1 MKKITILFVTFII
14 ILSCVSQENNNIN
27 ENNEST
33 FKFSTWITANIYK
46 SDEDYKKE
54 FRSYLEA
61 GIDEILINTLTDPIL
76 LERLAILAK
85 NEGLKVHAWI
95 MAMNR
100 PDDTIALKNP
110 EWYAVSKEGKS
121 CFDTRPYVDYYQWL
135 CPNREESRN
144 HILGLVEGL
153 SKVEGIESVHL

>member
-14 ILSCVSQENNNIN
+14 LLSCVSQENNNIN

-33 FKFSTWITANIYK
+33 FKFSTWITANIDK
-46 SDEDYKKE
+46 SDEGYKKE

-85 NEGLKVHAWI
+85 K
-95 MAMNR
+95 R
-100 PDDTIALKNP
+100 
-110 EWYAVSKEGKS
+110 
-121 CFDTRPYVDYYQWL
+121 R
-135 CPNREESRN
+135 
-144 HILGLVEGL
+144 
-153 SKVEGIESVHL
+153 IESTRMDHGYE